1 MDDLPGRLDVLEHQ
15 VRILELRST
24 RDLHRLRWWR
34 RLAGTL
40 AVLTVFSLPLSL
52 VAGPEE
58 RRGDDRKGS
67 GAHPQKPKED
77 HEQTVRDLLRRFL
90 AMEQKLKSVTSGING
105 AGLPEL
111 VITGANLRIV
121 NGLGRTDTTN
131 GVGNL
136 IVGYNEER
144 KEGTNCFPE
153 PPILLCEEVI
163 RTGSHNIVVG
173 VAHNFSRFGGLVI
186 GLGNEISGAFASVSG
201 GQFNTASGFSASV
214 SGGDFNR
221 AIGAFASVSGGDFN
235 TASAPSASVSGGKT
249 NTASS
254 SFASV
259 SGGFGNTAS
268 SEPYASV
275 SGGQENTA
283 SGAFSSVSGGFQRT
297 APGENNWAAGPL
309 FADF

>member
-1 MDDLPGRLDVLEHQ
+1 MDHVNLRHRVEALEHH
-15 VRILELRST
+15 VRRSELRA
-24 RDLHRLRWWR
+24 RWWR
-34 RLAGTL
+34 GIACTVLMLSLLGWA
-40 AVLTVFSLPLSL
+40 LTVSAAKDSTP
-52 VAGPEE
+52 VKG
-58 RRGDDRKGS
+58 RGLEQRVDALESKL
-67 GAHPQKPKED
+67 AH
-77 HEQTVRDLLRRFL
+77 
-90 AMEQKLKSVTSGING
+90 VTSG
-105 AGLPEL
+105 PDD
-111 VITGANLRIV
+111 VTITGANLRIV